1 MYFPV
6 LRAKQNELIG
16 IRELAE
22 RVDAQTVRPVFE
34 PVREKVDSL
43 LKTVCHLNQ
52 YGIEPL
58 LIINP
63 SLGDFSNEDIN
74 FMDLIESAD
83 YPELKFLP
91 CFSTKNNKIDL
102 AEKFLNTLDS
112 FALYLEGSYSKEWE
126 PYIARAEIVLIL
138 GDAPPKLLESAKKRV
153 YIADAF
159 QAQNKNKDY
168 PEVSNFNSNWLTEY
182 EDRRNCIGFGDYTI
196 LDTDYS
202 ESGGPAY
209 VVTLH
214 LSYID
219 ANEYDAI
226 KVRHF
231 QSYDDN
237 SPTQPGLKFKSALDS
252 LIKYVNENT
261 HLFFISFGIENFRT
275 LYTQKH
281 FPGLGQVKKNSIQHH
296 IETITDYLYKKSR
309 G

>member
-22 RVDAQTVRPVFE
+22 RLNAQTVRPVLE

-43 LKTVCHLNQ
+43 FKTIAHLNKF
-52 YGIEPL
+52 GMEPL

-63 SLGDFSNEDIN
+63 SLGDFSEKDIN
-74 FMDLIESAD
+74 FLSLLDDDD
-83 YPELKFLP
+83 YTGLKFLP
-91 CFSTKNNKIDL
+91 CFSTKHNKIDL
-102 AEKFLNTLDS
+102 AKKYLDQLPS
-112 FALYLEGSYSKEWE
+112 FSLFLEGSFSKEWE
-126 PYIARAEIVLIL
+126 PYIALAEIVLIL
-138 GDAPPKLLESAKKRV
+138 GDAPQRLVESAKKRV

-168 PEVSNFNSNWLTEY
+168 PDVSNFNSNWHTEY
-182 EDRRNCIGFGDYTI
+182 TDRRNCIGFGDYTI

-219 ANEYDAI
+219 TDEYDAI

-237 SPTQPGLKFKSALDS
+237 SPTQPGLKFKNALDN
-252 LIKYVNENT
+252 LINYVDQHPN
-261 HLFFISFGIENFRT
+261 LFNQTLGLENFRT
-275 LYTQKH
+275 LHTQNH

-296 IETITDYLYKKSR
+296 IETISDYLDKKSR

>member
-22 RVDAQTVRPVFE
+22 RVNSKLVRPVLE
-34 PVREKVDSL
+34 PVRDKVDSL
-43 LKTVCHLNQ
+43 LKTIYHLNQ
-52 YGIEPL
+52 FEIEPL

-63 SLGDFSNEDIN
+63 SLGDFSQEDVNFLNLIDNET
-74 FMDLIESAD
+74 
-83 YPELKFLP
+83 YPALKFLP
-91 CFSTKNNKIDL
+91 CFSTKNNNIDL
-102 AEKFLNTLDS
+102 AATFLNTLDRFS
-112 FALYLEGSYSKEWE
+112 LYLEGSFSKEWE

-138 GDAPPKLLESAKKRV
+138 GDAPNQLLKSASKLV
-153 YIADAF
+153 FIADAF

-168 PEVSNFNSNWLTEY
+168 PEVSNFNSNWHTEY
-182 EDRRNCIGFGDYTI
+182 VNRLNCVGFGDYTI

-219 ANEYDAI
+219 AEEYDAI

-237 SPTQPGLKFKSALDS
+237 SPTQPGLKFKNALDN
-252 LIKYVNENT
+252 LIDYVDKHNDRFSTTLGLE
-261 HLFFISFGIENFRT
+261 HFRT
-275 LYTQKH
+275 LHTQKH

-296 IETITDYLYKKSR
+296 IETIADYLDQ
-309 G
+309 